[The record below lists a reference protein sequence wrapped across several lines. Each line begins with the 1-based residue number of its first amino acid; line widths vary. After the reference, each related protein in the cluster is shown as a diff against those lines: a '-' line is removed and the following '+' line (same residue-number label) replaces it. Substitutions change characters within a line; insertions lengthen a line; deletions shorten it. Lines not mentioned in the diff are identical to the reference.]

1 MWEKGHATVRVLRWV
16 LPGGVLAAAAV
27 SVAQGKA
34 WGYLWGA
41 LALLAIGGPWYARR
55 FANND
60 SALRL
65 YSILFCAGLL
75 AAAATFAVLAVTSEP
90 DRRGAFV
97 GLAIIWLAMAG
108 GAIGLMVAL
117 GRRKR
122 RSGDVV
128 TSRSSSEG
136 PR

>member
-1 MWEKGHATVRVLRWV
+1 M
-16 LPGGVLAAAAV
+16 LAAAAV

-41 LALLAIGGPWYARR
+41 LALLGIVGAWYARR
-55 FANND
+55 FAHDD

-75 AAAATFAVLAVTSEP
+75 AAAVTFAVLAVTSEP
-90 DRRGAFV
+90 DRRGTFV

-108 GAIGLMVAL
+108 GAIGLVVAL
-117 GRRKR
+117 ERRKH

-128 TSRSSSEG
+128 TSRPSSEG